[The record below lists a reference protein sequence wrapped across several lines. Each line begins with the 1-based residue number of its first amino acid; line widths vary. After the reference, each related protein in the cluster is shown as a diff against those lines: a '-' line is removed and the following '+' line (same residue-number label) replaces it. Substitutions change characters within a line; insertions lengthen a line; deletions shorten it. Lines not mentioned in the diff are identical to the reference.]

1 MHERPRS
8 GTSLMA
14 LMARIETMTP
24 KLHVCLLA
32 ALMPF
37 AVCNFLHSTVVPRAT
52 TVSAVTQQQQSA
64 QLAPEAAD
72 SKAATP
78 APADDENLSLNDQV
92 IQDVLEPLRTGI
104 ETQNIKQVLS
114 IFDKTQLTGF
124 SNMQSQLRAF
134 IRQYAEIHF
143 RYQILQ
149 ATAEKD
155 HGSATAEIDMD
166 ALPYEITQVPAR
178 RSVQMRF
185 QLQLE
190 PKGWKVVSFS
200 PSDFFSLNAPG
211 ADIR

>member
-1 MHERPRS
+1 MILMSIILLARP
-8 GTSLMA
+8 SL
-14 LMARIETMTP
+14 R
-24 KLHVCLLA
+24 VCLFSAVLPLA
-32 ALMPF
+32 M
-37 AVCNFLHSTVVPRAT
+37 CNFLHSTVVPQAGRI
-52 TVSAVTQQQQSA
+52 SALAQQQQSA
-64 QLAPEAAD
+64 PPASEAQD
-72 SKAATP
+72 SKAAAP
-78 APADDENLSLNDQV
+78 APADDEKLSLNDQI

-104 ETQNIKQVLS
+104 ETQNIQKILS
-114 IFDKTQLTGF
+114 IFDKQQLTGF

-134 IRQYAEIHF
+134 IRQYSEIHF

-166 ALPYEITQVPAR
+166 ALPYQITQVPAR

>member
-1 MHERPRS
+1 M
-8 GTSLMA
+8 
-14 LMARIETMTP
+14 I
-24 KLHVCLLA
+24 
-32 ALMPF
+32 LMPRILSLRRVLR
-37 AVCNFLHSTVVPRAT
+37 VCVTSTLMPLALCT
-52 TVSAVTQQQQSA
+52 CSQSAVVARPATISAITAQQQSA
-64 QLAPEAAD
+64 PPASDAD
-72 SKAATP
+72 DPKAAAP
-78 APADDENLSLNDQV
+78 RPADDEKLGLDDQI
-92 IQDVLEPLRTGI
+92 IQDVLEPLRSGI
-104 ETQNIKQVLS
+104 ETQNIQMILS
-114 IFDKTQLTGF
+114 VFDKQQLTGF

-166 ALPYEITQVPAR
+166 ALPYEVTQTPAR